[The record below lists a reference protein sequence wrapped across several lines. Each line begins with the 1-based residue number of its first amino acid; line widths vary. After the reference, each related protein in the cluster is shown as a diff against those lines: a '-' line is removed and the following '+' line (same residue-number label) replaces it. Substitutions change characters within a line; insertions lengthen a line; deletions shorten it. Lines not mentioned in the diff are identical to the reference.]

1 MSADPLIVIRIDAAD
16 FDIAGEMEKLAAG
29 RSDIGAIVSFVG
41 LCRDE
46 GGRLAALEQE
56 HYQAMAESEIAK
68 IAGEA
73 VKRWPLIGLTVI
85 HRHGKIMP
93 GENIVLVLAASSHRQ
108 PTFEAAG
115 FVMDYLKT
123 TAPFW
128 KKEHLADGTAGPW
141 VDAKVE
147 DEQANRHWQVKPAS
161 G

>member
-1 MSADPLIVIRIDAAD
+1 MSADPLIVIRIEAAD
-16 FDIAGEMEKLAAG
+16 FDIAGEIEALGAG
-29 RSDIGAIVSFVG
+29 GSDIGAIVSFSG

-46 GGRLAALEQE
+46 GGRLAALELE
-56 HYQAMAESEIAK
+56 HYPAMAESEIAK
-68 IAGEA
+68 IANEA

-108 PTFEAAG
+108 AAFEAAS

-141 VDAKVE
+141 VDARE
-147 DEQANRHWQVKPAS
+147 DDEQANLRWRAKPA
-161 G
+161 